1 MSLVPTFPWTAF
13 VFAVRNRNRANKNEI
28 AVLVFSVT
36 TNNFPHV
43 HTPFLYGTDVT
54 ALRYRIPDVA
64 PLNEVCT
71 GLKAEAS
78 RAALTFCP
86 FFNRIHSL
94 LRIQAQILYRS
105 LLLGCLDII
114 GGFLGARHPTA
125 A

>member
-78 RAALTFCP
+78 RAYVLSIFQSD
-86 FFNRIHSL
+86 SL
-94 LRIQAQILYRS
+94 VASNSSADS
-105 LLLGCLDII
+105 L
-114 GGFLGARHPTA
+114 
-125 A
+125 